1 MKTATALRDVTTNAG
16 ESAAFTISDSNKI
29 FHLLIS
35 GLYEDKIGSV
45 TREIWCNALDAHVE
59 AGCADRP
66 FEVTMPNLL
75 VPTFKVRD
83 FGISLSHDDVMHLY
97 TALGKSTKENS
108 NDVVGKFGI
117 GSKSPFAY
125 NDTFNIV
132 TVTDGVRTF
141 YSAII
146 GTDGTPGIHVMGRE
160 DTTDET
166 GVEVSFPVHQD
177 DIKKFRRAAYR
188 VALGFDV
195 APIISNADD
204 EFNGWSTIN
213 PLVEG
218 TGWKLLSEIPEGF
231 NRGSY
236 AKMGPVLYPISA
248 SALSDAIDHDDRRF
262 LEHQFI
268 FEFPMGTLEIAAS
281 REALSY
287 GRYEP
292 TTDSIVTAIKVAR
305 AELAQTFIDKY
316 AAAPTLW
323 NATAE
328 FARDQQ
334 SGNLPSA
341 VRNDVTKL
349 ARWHGEKVSASVT
362 FNLTGLDTCWVESKK
377 LRNKVV
383 RFSSN
388 WQSRSRISDIN
399 PTADVLIVI
408 EDLSVSLNRIGERI
422 KLYAEGQYNKVL
434 WIRFYSSPTT
444 SPLMSSFLTR
454 MEGAEV
460 VLAHDLAAP
469 DRPLRE
475 RGDYV
480 PVQAR
485 EYTGYSFDR
494 KITLSPEEY
503 DTGGFYIK
511 MERGDVCDTQLSH
524 ASTRS
529 TLVRMGLIPEG
540 TRIIGVPKTLWK
552 RFTGDQWTDFGVY
565 ARSVLTDHKPKMN
578 GSLSMWAT
586 QQQVGRDE
594 TLNYLVKH
602 IDVDGL
608 TKNSAAG
615 DAITF
620 SAEIAAH
627 DMSEVR
633 NVVALSENVGE
644 AIKMPEAA
652 DDSDYSV
659 HIELLNLTYPLLA
672 TLHDNWS
679 FNRRENSVDMLN
691 QYVKMCD
698 TI

>member
-16 ESAAFTISDSNKI
+16 ESAAFTIADSNKI

-66 FEVTMPNLL
+66 FEVTMPNLF

-97 TALGKSTKENS
+97 TALGKSTKEDS

-125 NDTFNIV
+125 TDTFNIV

-177 DIKKFRRAAYR
+177 DIRKFRKAAYR

-195 APIISNADD
+195 APILGNADD
-204 EFNGWSTIN
+204 DFSGWSEIN

-218 TGWKLLSEIPEGF
+218 TDWKLLGEIPEGF

-281 REALSY
+281 RESLSY

-292 TTDSIVTAIKVAR
+292 TTDSIVAAIKVAR
-305 AELAQTFIDKY
+305 RELAQTFIDKY

-323 NATAE
+323 EATAQ
-328 FARDQQ
+328 FARDIH
-334 SGNLPSA
+334 SGHMPS
-341 VRNDVTKL
+341 VIRNSVEKQ
-349 ARWHGEKVSASVT
+349 ARWHGEPVSASLR
-362 FNLTGLDTCWVESKK
+362 FDLTGLDTCWVESKK
-377 LRNKVV
+377 LRNKIV
-383 RFSSN
+383 RFNSN
-388 WQSRSRISDIN
+388 WQSRSRISDIS
-399 PTADVLIVI
+399 PAADVLIVI

-422 KLYAEGQYNKVL
+422 KLYAEGQYSKVL
-434 WIRFYSSPTT
+434 WIKFHSGHTT
-444 SPLMSSFLTR
+444 SPLMTSFLTR
-454 MEGAEV
+454 VEGAEV
-460 VLAHDLAAP
+460 VLAHDLDVP
-469 DRPLRE
+469 ERPVRDRGE
-475 RGDYV
+475 YV

-494 KITLSPEEY
+494 KITMSQEDY
-503 DTGGFYIK
+503 DAGGFYIK
-511 MERGDVCDTQLSH
+511 MERGEICDTQISH
-524 ASTRS
+524 SSTRS

-565 ARSVLTDHKPKMN
+565 ARSVVEDQKPKMN
-578 GSLSMWAT
+578 GSLAVWAT
-586 QQQVGRDE
+586 QQQAGRDE
-594 TLNYLVKH
+594 AMSYLAKH
-602 IDVDGL
+602 IDVAGL

-620 SAEIAAH
+620 LANVAAH
-627 DMSEVR
+627 DTSEVR
-633 NVVALSENVGE
+633 NLVALADNVG
-644 AIKMPEAA
+644 ASIQMPEVA
-652 DDSDYSV
+652 DDNDYSV
-659 HIELLNLTYPLLA
+659 HRELLSLTYPLLD

-679 FNRRENSVDMLN
+679 FNKQDNSVDKLN
-691 QYVKMCD
+691 EYVKMCD
-698 TI
+698 AI